1 MANKPIYG
9 LDDEDGYQST
19 NTYKTF
25 SPERRRQVNAYK
37 KDCNISDEHMM
48 LLMYKQDLEMV
59 PEKERKQ
66 GNTTTYAMLV
76 VGFLLLFN
84 SLRVAMSDLNGPNVP
99 LIFLSVGS
107 FVLVAVVYYTG
118 ALNPYKR
125 MVRNVNKRL
134 KKMPEVPDFYE
145 WAREH
150 PTKADRKMAKRAK
163 SRR

>member
-1 MANKPIYG
+1 MAKNPVYEM
-9 LDDEDGYQST
+9 DEDAGYQST
-19 NTYKTF
+19 ETYKTF

-59 PEKERKQ
+59 PEELRKK
-66 GNTTTYAMLV
+66 GDTATYGMLIVGVLLVFSSIQSAM
-76 VGFLLLFN
+76 
-84 SLRVAMSDLNGPNVP
+84 NGSGGVNVP
-99 LIFLSVGS
+99 LIFLAVGS
-107 FVLVAVVYYTG
+107 FALVAVVYYTG

-125 MVRNVNKRL
+125 MVRDVNKRL

-145 WAREH
+145 WAHEH
-150 PTKADRKMAKRAK
+150 PTKEDRKMAKRAK